1 MKENDFIQETTL
13 FIEELNNLLS
23 IQCLPIFDNECQYPC
38 CFNDKNK
45 TIVFNY
51 ELLNETSD
59 SALKILG
66 KDYLKYYILHEYG
79 HIIYNEQVKE
89 YINKI
94 MKEDHDPLLNSFIT
108 QYNSWIKNISNEYP
122 DLEILSFEHY
132 WMKQYLSACEFMADY
147 FVIKQIKSRFN
158 NLNLDSFK
166 LWRAN
171 SVLERYNHCNEHNSY
186 HFEHLNYFHIPETM
200 EHDNITFEND
210 SIINLIDLSLNN
222 SLKSLILT
230 YQQSNNIN
238 EYNATNFSEK
248 ISSIIKKLNKL
259 RK

>member
-1 MKENDFIQETTL
+1 MKEDDFKKEIKL

-23 IQCLPIFDNECQYPC
+23 IECLPIFDNECPYPC
-38 CFNDKNK
+38 CFNEKNK

-66 KDYLKYYILHEYG
+66 NDYLKYYILHEYG
-79 HIIYNEQVKE
+79 HIVYNEQVKE

-94 MKEDHDPLLNSFIT
+94 MNKEQIPLLNSFIT
-108 QYNSWIKNISNEYP
+108 NYNSWIENISKNYP
-122 DLEILSFEHY
+122 ELEILNCEHY

-147 FVIKQIKSRFN
+147 FVIKQIKSKINYLNFN
-158 NLNLDSFK
+158 SFK
-166 LWRAN
+166 LWRAK
-171 SVLERYNHCNEHNSY
+171 SVLERYNHCEENNSY

-200 EHDNITFEND
+200 EHYSIKFEND

-230 YQQSNNIN
+230 YNQSNNIK
-238 EYNATNFSEK
+238 EYNATKFNEK
-248 ISSIIKKLNKL
+248 ISGIIEELNQL
-259 RK
+259 R